1 MIDPIEEGQYNNRAN
16 VPEHPELL
24 AEWAAK
30 SAAWDAVAKTM
41 RTLVHGDSDAEMLD
55 LYLADAENAPVHMYI
70 HGGYW
75 QANDR
80 KSSSFVARPLV
91 AAGAHV
97 AVIDYGLCPDVTIDE
112 IGRQCRGALAFLY
125 RCVKSFGG
133 DPDRITVSG
142 HSCGGQLVGMVMA
155 TNWAAVGEDLPR
167 DLVKGGV
174 SVSGVFDLEPLL
186 NTTINIKVGMDGET
200 ARRNS
205 PLFMEPACD
214 APLALLWGGDET
226 DAFRRQSEAM
236 AIAWGAKGVETVAEA
251 ISGVNHFTVLTGME
265 NSAHPATRAI
275 LQQLGLG

>member
-1 MIDPIEEGQYNNRAN
+1 MIDPAADGQYNNRAN

-30 SAAWDAVAKTM
+30 SAAWADDAKTM
-41 RTLVHGDSDAEMLD
+41 RTLVYGDSDAEMLD
-55 LYLADAENAPVHMYI
+55 LFLADAEGAPVHMYI

-91 AAGAHV
+91 EAGAHV

-112 IGRQCRGALAFLY
+112 IAYQCRAALALLY
-125 RCVKSFGG
+125 RCVRGFGG

-155 TNWAAVGEDLPR
+155 TDWAEFGEDLPT

-174 SVSGVFDLEPLL
+174 SVSGVFDLDPLL
-186 NTTINIKVGMDGET
+186 NTTINIKVGMDAET

-205 PLFMEPACD
+205 PLFMEPACA
-214 APLALLWGGDET
+214 APLALLWGADET
-226 DAFRRQSEAM
+226 DAFRWQSETM
-236 AIAWGAKGVETVAEA
+236 AGAWGAKGVETVAEA

-265 NSAHPATRAI
+265 DPAHPATRAI

>member
-1 MIDPIEEGQYNNRAN
+1 MIDAAMDGQYNNRAN
-16 VPEHPELL
+16 VPEHPALI
-24 AEWAAK
+24 AECTDR
-30 SAAWDAVAKTM
+30 SVAWEADAKTM
-41 RTLVHGDSDAEMLD
+41 RELVYGDSAAETLD
-55 LYLADAENAPVHMYI
+55 LFLADADNAPVHMYI

-91 AAGAHV
+91 EAGAHV

-112 IGRQCRGALAFLY
+112 IGRQCRAALAWLW
-125 RCVKSFGG
+125 REAERFGG
-133 DPDRITVSG
+133 NPDRITVSG

-155 TNWAAVGEDLPR
+155 TDWPEFGAGLPR

-186 NTTINIKVGMDGET
+186 NTTINLKVGMDSET

-214 APLALLWGGDET
+214 APLALYWGADET
-226 DAFRRQSEAM
+226 DAFRQQSEDM
-236 AIAWGAKGVETVAEA
+236 AAAWGAKGVETVAEA

-265 NSAHPATRAI
+265 NPAHPATREI
-275 LQQLGLG
+275 LNQLGLV

>member
-1 MIDPIEEGQYNNRAN
+1 MIDSVAEGQYNNRAN
-16 VPEHPELL
+16 VPEHPSLL
-24 AEWAAK
+24 ADWAAR
-30 SAAWDAVAKTM
+30 SAAWQDDARAM
-41 RTLVHGDSDAEMLD
+41 RTLSYGSGDAEMLD
-55 LYLADAENAPVHMYI
+55 LFLADAEGAPVHMYI

-91 AAGAHV
+91 EAGAHV
-97 AVIDYGLCPDVTIDE
+97 AVIDYGLCPNVTIDE
-112 IGRQCRGALAFLY
+112 IIRQCRVALVWLW
-125 RCVKSFGG
+125 RESERFGG

-142 HSCGGQLVGMVMA
+142 HSCGGQLVGMAMA
-155 TNWAAVGEDLPR
+155 ADWAEFGADLPK

-205 PLFMEPACD
+205 PLFMEPASG
-214 APLALLWGGDET
+214 APLALYWGGDET
-226 DAFRRQSEAM
+226 DAFRLQSEAM
-236 AIAWGAKGVETVAEA
+236 AAAWGAKGVETVAEA

-265 NSAHPATRAI
+265 DPAHPATRAI